1 METIRKKY
9 KKNVKIL
16 REKTTKMKNNAAIY
30 SI

>member
-16 REKTTKMKNNAAIY
+16 REKTTKMKKNTAIY